1 MIKEYFCELT
11 NTKIYYEE
19 HCEFKVFVR
28 RSNCPM
34 KLVKITHNVKDAIE
48 AYSSVKL
55 FHLDRAYVFIE
66 GEKKLIR
73 SGTGQ
78 KPYSLRGYKRP
89 PSYKKKTFATPNM
102 PMTAHNALMALDNL
116 SLNESNGMSMSKAII
131 LLACKL
137 ASMNQTDQIELL
149 RACIPDYKHHL
160 KISGCDNVDLQE
172 FSIKEFGDY
181 GKIEEND
188 DFL

>member
-1 MIKEYFCELT
+1 MNKEYFCELT

-19 HCEFKVFVR
+19 NSEFRVFVR

-34 KLVKITHNVKDAIE
+34 KLVKITNNVKDAID

-55 FHLDRAYVFIE
+55 FQLDRAYVFI
-66 GEKKLIR
+66 GAEKKLLR

-89 PSYKKKTFATPNM
+89 PSYNKKTFATPNM
-102 PMTAHNALMALDNL
+102 PMTVHNALMALDNL

-131 LLACKL
+131 LIACKL
-137 ASMNQTDQIELL
+137 ASMTQNDQLEFL

-172 FSIKEFGDY
+172 FSIKEFGDF
-181 GKIEEND
+181 GKIED
-188 DFL
+188 TKDLL